1 MIPHSVS
8 RFLQQRDFGNLYRNL
23 PVDGLKVIKYA
34 RLENFSV
41 RHFSNF
47 ALLRS
52 LREKELLIRK
62 LEQYRGGQDDDG
74 AGHDHDG
81 DADEAT
87 CKSFYQKL

>member
-1 MIPHSVS
+1 MNPHSV
-8 RFLQQRDFGNLYRNL
+8 YRSVNSEISVSQPL
-23 PVDGLKVIKYA
+23 PKFTLLWKVIKHT
-34 RLENFSV
+34 RLGNLSL
-41 RHFSNF
+41 RHFSN
-47 ALLRS
+47 LGHHRS

-87 CKSFYQKL
+87 CKSFY